1 MDGDL
6 ISGCRNDF
14 EFACLN
20 RRMEP
25 SFYNFWSK
33 LTATVLIGGRGSP
46 YIEVGAM
53 LLTHEKEFIV
63 FGWNS

>member
-1 MDGDL
+1 
-6 ISGCRNDF
+6 
-14 EFACLN
+14 
-20 RRMEP
+20 MEP

-53 LLTHEKEFIV
+53 LLTHEKEFIDL
-63 FGWNS
+63 GWNS